1 MSVLLGKKTKAIIQG
16 ITGEQGSFHAGLMLK
31 YGTQIVA
38 GVVPKR
44 AKKTVH
50 GVPVYSTVKAAL
62 KERPG
67 VEWSVLFV
75 PARFAKNAA
84 IEALE
89 NGLNLVIVTEGMPVH
104 DSIQV
109 MQVAKKLGRTVVGP
123 NCPGVAAAGESK
135 LGIIPGSILAKGSV
149 GVVSRSGTLTYEIVQ
164 GLSRAGLGESTV
176 IGVGGDPVI
185 GLDFVEALKLF
196 EKDPQTR
203 SVALIGE
210 IGGDLEERAASFI
223 KTGAVKKKVVAY
235 IAGRTAPE
243 GKRMGHAG
251 AIVSG
256 NAGTAESKVKA
267 FTEAGVRVALLP
279 SQVVELL
286 S

>member
-89 NGLNLVIVTEGMPVH
+89 NGLNLLIVTEGMPVH
-104 DSIQV
+104 DPIQV

-164 GLSRAGLGESTV
+164 GL
-176 IGVGGDPVI
+176 
-185 GLDFVEALKLF
+185 
-196 EKDPQTR
+196 
-203 SVALIGE
+203 
-210 IGGDLEERAASFI
+210 
-223 KTGAVKKKVVAY
+223 
-235 IAGRTAPE
+235 
-243 GKRMGHAG
+243 
-251 AIVSG
+251 
-256 NAGTAESKVKA
+256 
-267 FTEAGVRVALLP
+267 
-279 SQVVELL
+279 
-286 S
+286 